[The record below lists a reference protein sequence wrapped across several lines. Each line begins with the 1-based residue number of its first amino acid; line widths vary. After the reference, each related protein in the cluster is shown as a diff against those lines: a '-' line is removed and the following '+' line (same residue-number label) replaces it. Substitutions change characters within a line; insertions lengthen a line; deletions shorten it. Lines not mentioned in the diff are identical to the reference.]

1 MELNFKNIKNIL
13 LIVFCSALIFATI
26 FNFSGVVVLLG
37 KLLTY
42 VSPIIFA
49 LCVALV
55 LNIFLT
61 LIETKIFWFMK
72 HSKYKI
78 VKNLQ
83 RPLCLFL
90 TYLFAF
96 GLLSLIVLV
105 IIPDISQTVT
115 FIAEKLPTFVVD
127 ARAWLIRT
135 LEKWGF
141 ADVKVPE
148 INIESLILT
157 LNTYFNGDDNSTD
170 LVNNAIKITE
180 NLLGLLSDGLFGII
194 LSIYVLAQ
202 KEKIGT
208 FFKRIINSFLP
219 ENTAN
224 IIHRICSQ
232 TYLSFTRFISGQLA
246 EAVILGVLCYVGML
260 IFGFPNAVIV
270 SLIICVTAIVPVV
283 GAFVGGFAGA
293 FLILITNPIKAV
305 LFLLFLIILQQ
316 IETNLIYPRVVGK
329 AVGLPGVIVISAV
342 LLGGNLGGVIGA
354 LVSVPLTAV
363 FYTLLKELMDVI
375 DAKKKKAT
383 E

>member
-1 MELNFKNIKNIL
+1 MF
-13 LIVFCSALIFATI
+13 FSALIFAAI
-26 FNFSGVVVLLG
+26 FNLYEVFILLS

-61 LIETKIFWFMK
+61 LIETKFLGFMK
-72 HSKYKI
+72 NSKYKI
-78 VKNLQ
+78 IQKLQ

-105 IIPDISQTVT
+105 IIPDISQTIT
-115 FIAEKLPTFVVD
+115 FIAEKLPKFVVD

-141 ADVKVPE
+141 TDVKVPE

-157 LNTYFNGDDNSTD
+157 INTYFNGNNNNTD

-194 LSIYVLAQ
+194 LSIYVLSQ

-219 ENTAN
+219 ESTACV
-224 IIHRICSQ
+224 IHRICSQ
-232 TYLSFTRFISGQLA
+232 TYLSFTRFIGGQLA

-270 SLIICVTAIVPVV
+270 SLIICITALVPVV

-293 FLILITNPIKAV
+293 FLILISSPIKAV
-305 LFLLFLIILQQ
+305 LFLLFLI
-316 IETNLIYPRVVGK
+316 Y
-329 AVGLPGVIVISAV
+329 S
-342 LLGGNLGGVIGA
+342 
-354 LVSVPLTAV
+354 
-363 FYTLLKELMDVI
+363 
-375 DAKKKKAT
+375 
-383 E
+383 